1 MNRGP
6 IHIAYGRVDER
17 DDTDFDCI
25 DSEQLPMTESGYV
38 EGEHVLIRRHLPNG
52 QMLMVVARVAG

>member
-25 DSEQLPMTESGYV
+25 DSEPLPMTETGYV
-38 EGEHVLIRRHLPNG
+38 EGTHLIIRRHLPNG
-52 QMLMVVARVAG
+52 QHIVITAVVS